1 MEAYTSFPASSPK
14 GTGLP
19 QAMNIV
25 NKVDYMQLPQA
36 MNIVNKVDYMQ
47 LRPPPLWSNHQSR
60 MTGYAIATGYEY
72 SQQS

>member
-14 GTGLP
+14 GTG
-19 QAMNIV
+19 
-25 NKVDYMQLPQA
+25 LPQA